1 MEELLMSIPHS
12 CRILMVSRGFTVIE
26 LLLVMA
32 IFFIIAGFAPTFYGR
47 FLSQDAV
54 SETADR
60 VAGALRNA
68 QGYSLAGKGSLPWGV
83 AVNSGT
89 LVLFQG
95 NSFATRNAALDR
107 RVAVPSSVLVSG
119 LNETIFARVSG
130 VPTAPLTISLT
141 ASGGASRTVTMNVL
155 GVVSRK

>member
-1 MEELLMSIPHS
+1 MTQYSASTIQYPRVS
-12 CRILMVSRGFTVIE
+12 SRGFTVVE
-26 LLLVMA
+26 LLIVVAMFSL
-32 IFFIIAGFAPTFYGR
+32 IAGFAPAFYSR

-54 SETADR
+54 AETADR
-60 VAGALRNA
+60 LAGSLRNA
-68 QGYSLAGKGSLPWGV
+68 QGYSLAGKGNLPWGV
-83 AVNSGT
+83 ALNGGA

-107 RVAVPSSVLVSG
+107 RVAVPSSVSVSG
-119 LNETIFARVSG
+119 FSETVFARVSG
-130 VPTAPLTISLT
+130 VPTAPLTVLLT

>member
-83 AVNSGT
+83 TLSGGA

-95 NSFATRNAALDR
+95 SSFATRNAALDR
-107 RVAVPSSVLVSG
+107 RVAVPSSVSVSG
-119 LNETIFARVSG
+119 LNETVFARVSG
-130 VPTAPLTISLT
+130 MPTAPLAISLT
-141 ASGGASRTVTMNVL
+141 TSSGASRTVTMNAL

>member
-32 IFFIIAGFAPTFYGR
+32 IFFIIAGFAPAFYTR

-68 QGYSLAGKGSLPWGV
+68 QGYSLAGKGNFPWGV
-83 AVNSGT
+83 ALSGNAI
-89 LVLFQG
+89 VLFQG

-107 RVAVPSSVLVSG
+107 RVAVPSSVSVSG
-119 LNETIFARVSG
+119 LNETVFARVSG
-130 VPTAPLTISLT
+130 IPTAPLTISLT
-141 ASGGASRTVTMNVL
+141 ASGGALRTVSMNAL
-155 GVVSRK
+155 GVVSRN